1 MRWVAQPKN
10 EPEQCA
16 VHTKKRQL
24 RLQQPVRRATSTS
37 AMPKLTA
44 CAAVVASAAPV
55 PMPSPAT
62 NHRSSTVF
70 TTVATPMMSSGVRE
84 SPTPRSSAESAL

>member
-1 MRWVAQPKN
+1 
-10 EPEQCA
+10 
-16 VHTKKRQL
+16 
-24 RLQQPVRRATSTS
+24 
-37 AMPKLTA
+37 MPKLTA
-44 CAAVVASAAPV
+44 CAAVVASAAPAV

-84 SPTPRSSAESAL
+84 SPSAVNTPVQILYKNKNVSPPI

>member
-1 MRWVAQPKN
+1 MSRSSAPCIRKN
-10 EPEQCA
+10 DSFGCSS
-16 VHTKKRQL
+16 
-24 RLQQPVRRATSTS
+24 PVRRATSTS

-44 CAAVVASAAPV
+44 CAAVVASAAPAV

-84 SPTPRSSAESAL
+84 SPTPRSTAESAL